1 MQRTQRFD
9 FKNTSQ
15 ALEKDR
21 LDDIHS
27 DNPSYGD
34 QQEERKASN
43 SCDES
48 AEMDSNE
55 SEIENNERDT
65 GRSGAFQPPAEGF
78 YNMVE
83 YSQQDSEEE

>member
-21 LDDIHS
+21 LDDTNS
-27 DNPSYGD
+27 DNLSYGD
-34 QQEERKASN
+34 QKEERKAPN
-43 SCDES
+43 SCYDS

-55 SEIENNERDT
+55 SEMENNERQT
-65 GRSGAFQPPAEGF
+65 VPNGAFQPPAEGF
-78 YNMVE
+78 YKMVE
-83 YSQQDSEEE
+83 YS